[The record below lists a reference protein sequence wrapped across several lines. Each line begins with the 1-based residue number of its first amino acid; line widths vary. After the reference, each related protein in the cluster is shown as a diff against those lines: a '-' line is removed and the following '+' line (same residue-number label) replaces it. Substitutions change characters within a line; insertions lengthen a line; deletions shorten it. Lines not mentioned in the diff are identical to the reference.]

1 MSAESKDNKVIEMVV
16 RDGTN
21 VKSYSY
27 EEALDMTGDY

>member
-1 MSAESKDNKVIEMVV
+1 MSAESKDNKVLEMDV
-16 RDGTN
+16 RDGRN